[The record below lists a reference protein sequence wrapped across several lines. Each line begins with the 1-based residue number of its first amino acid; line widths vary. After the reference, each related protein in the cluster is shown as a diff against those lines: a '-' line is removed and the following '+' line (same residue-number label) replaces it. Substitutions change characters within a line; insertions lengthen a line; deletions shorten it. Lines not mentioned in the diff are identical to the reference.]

1 MTYNSYTR
9 PEQLVTL
16 TDLMQPTYSCV
27 NLKEIS
33 EDPECKKILNKE
45 QLMSDLKA
53 KSCKTVEV

>member
-1 MTYNSYTR
+1 
-9 PEQLVTL
+9 
-16 TDLMQPTYSCV
+16 MQPMYSRV
-27 NLKEIS
+27 NLKEIY